1 MTKNRK
7 NKQEKGGVGDWM
19 AKKLNTAKITKAI
32 LSQIESGSSDYKIYS
47 TLKVSCSTFNIWKS
61 EHIDDYNQA
70 KEQYR
75 LNALSDVELHLNKK
89 IHGGW
94 RIKQRYEVD
103 EDGNEMLVGYER
115 QQVDPELNA
124 IMFYLKSTNP
134 ERWNPT
140 EYARLQ
146 QEQKQDDS
154 LLDIVQELSKF
165 DVKNYD
171 NRETFETPKD
181 FDDEVQ
187 E

>member
-1 MTKNRK
+1 
-7 NKQEKGGVGDWM
+7 M
-19 AKKLNTAKITKAI
+19 AKKLNTAKMTKAI
-32 LSQIESGSSDYKIYS
+32 LSEVEKGTSDRKIYLS
-47 TLKVSCSTFNIWKS
+47 LKVASSTFNVWKS
-61 EHIDDYNQA
+61 EHIDEYSQA

-75 LNALSDVELHLNKK
+75 LNALADVELHLNKK

-103 EDGNEMLVGYER
+103 EDGNETLVGYER

-154 LLDIVQELSKF
+154 LLNIVQELSKF

-171 NRETFETPKD
+171 TQETFEIPKD

-187 E
+187 

>member
-1 MTKNRK
+1 
-7 NKQEKGGVGDWM
+7 M
-19 AKKLNTAKITKAI
+19 AVKKLNTKKTKQAI
-32 LSQIESGSSDYKIYS
+32 LKKIEQGVSDFKIYNS
-47 TLKVSCSTFNIWKS
+47 LNVSAPTFKKWKDENLK
-61 EHIDDYNQA
+61 EYNDA
-70 KEQYR
+70 KERHR
-75 LNALSDVELHLNKK
+75 LNALADVELHLNKK

-103 EDGNEMLVGYER
+103 EDGNETLVGYER

-154 LLDIVQELSKF
+154 LLNIVQELSKF

-171 NRETFETPKD
+171 TQETFEIPKD

-187 E
+187 